1 MSHLLRHG
9 AVEAGLGDVMDASGY
24 VPVRDVLALP
34 RFAGITEADV
44 RHLVASCPKRRFE
57 LRGDGKTRS
66 ASEESPSDG
75 VARND
80 ATICSSSSLSIRA
93 AQGHTMRCFAK
104 LDDDQ
109 MLTRLDQ
116 RAADAVSS
124 AAHGTSLAAWA
135 KIRGVGISRA
145 KRRHVHMAR
154 NVFGTTLSRG
164 PEEGTNDTEP
174 EDDARDESVTER
186 VVVSGFRKDARVAVL
201 VDVARGVREGVPFF
215 LSSNG
220 VVLSPGEGD
229 TGTIPTRLFLRAVD
243 LKTGEALALVGSNA
257 S

>member
-1 MSHLLRHG
+1 
-9 AVEAGLGDVMDASGY
+9 MDASGY
-24 VPVRDVLALP
+24 VLVRDVLALP

-57 LRGDGKTRS
+57 LRGDVQRS

-135 KIRGVGISRA
+135 KIRGGGISRA

-154 NVFGTTLSRG
+154 NVFGRLSRVR
-164 PEEGTNDTEP
+164 EEGTNDTEP
-174 EDDARDESVTER
+174 EDDARESVTER
-186 VVVSGFRKDARVAVL
+186 VVVSGFRADARVAVL

>member
-1 MSHLLRHG
+1 
-9 AVEAGLGDVMDASGY
+9 MDASGY

-57 LRGDGKTRS
+57 LRGDLNVRRR
-66 ASEESPSDG
+66 ACPSPSDG

-80 ATICSSSSLSIRA
+80 ATLLTSSSLSIRA
-93 AQGHTMRCFAK
+93 AQGHTMRSFAK

-116 RAADAVSS
+116 SAADTVAE

-135 KIRGVGISRA
+135 KIRESGISRA
-145 KRRHVHMAR
+145 RRRHVHMAR
-154 NVFGTTLSRG
+154 DVFVCERG
-164 PEEGTNDTEP
+164 RAEGTNETEP
-174 EDDARDESVTER
+174 EDDAFRES
-186 VVVSGFRKDARVAVL
+186 VVVSGFRADARVAVV
-201 VDVARGVREGVPFF
+201 VDIARGVREGVPFF

-229 TGTIPTRLFLRAVD
+229 TGTVPTRLFLRAVD
-243 LKTGEALALVGSNA
+243 LKTGEALALVGANA

>member
-57 LRGDGKTRS
+57 LRGDVQRS

-80 ATICSSSSLSIRA
+80 ATATSSSLSIRA

-135 KIRGVGISRA
+135 KIRGGGISRA

-154 NVFGTTLSRG
+154 NVFGRLSRG

-174 EDDARDESVTER
+174 EDDARGESVTER
-186 VVVSGFRKDARVAVL
+186 VVVSGFRADARVAVL

-243 LKTGEALALVGSNA
+243 LKTGQALALVGSNA

>member
-57 LRGDGKTRS
+57 LRGDFNVRRR
-66 ASEESPSDG
+66 ACPSPSDG

-80 ATICSSSSLSIRA
+80 ATATSSSLSIRA
-93 AQGHTMRCFAK
+93 AQGHTMRSFAK

-116 RAADAVSS
+116 SAADAVAE

-135 KIRGVGISRA
+135 KIRESGISRA
-145 KRRHVHMAR
+145 RRRHVHMAR
-154 NVFGTTLSRG
+154 DVFGRFSRG
-164 PEEGTNDTEP
+164 RAEGTNETEP
-174 EDDARDESVTER
+174 EDDAFRKS
-186 VVVSGFRKDARVAVL
+186 VVVSGFRADARVAVV

-229 TGTIPTRLFLRAVD
+229 TGTVPTRLFLRAVD
-243 LKTGEALALVGSNA
+243 LKTGEALALVGANA